1 LAVTLVE
8 LTPGPNM
15 GYLAVVAS
23 RWGRRAGLATVAGV
37 TCGLA
42 IYLAATIAGLGEAI
56 LRAPHLY
63 AGLRWA
69 GVGYLLWLALETW
82 RGEAETS
89 PGHARPRPKPGRLFV
104 RGALANLLNPKAAVF
119 YIALLPG
126 FTNPER
132 GDPAAQA
139 LALGAVHI
147 LISVVVHSAIV
158 LAAGRARPLLAA
170 WSGGP
175 KRKRLDHAFAVGL
188 VVIAAWLAW
197 ETSRPL

>member
-1 LAVTLVE
+1 
-8 LTPGPNM
+8 M

-42 IYLAATIAGLGEAI
+42 IYLIAAVAGLGEAI
-56 LRAPHLY
+56 LRAPSLY
-63 AGLRWA
+63 AGLRWT
-69 GVGYLLWLALETW
+69 GVGYVLWLALETW

-89 PGHARPRPKPGRLFV
+89 PGHARPRSRPKSGRLFV

-126 FTNPER
+126 FTNPDR
-132 GDPAAQA
+132 GDPATQA
-139 LALGAVHI
+139 LALGALHI
-147 LISVVVHSAIV
+147 VISFIVHSTIV

-170 WSGGP
+170 WGAGS
-175 KRKRLDHAFAVGL
+175 KRRRLDHAFALGL
-188 VVIAAWLAW
+188 VVIAAWLAC